1 MSVGAAD
8 TGLLRLLPE
17 TLPEDLLPLLEEILL
32 SSGVKN
38 SGFLREREELE
49 EAEEDEDEEEHD
61 EVEDDEDDDE
71 LVEDVVPWKIPDNR
85 SELKQ

>member
-1 MSVGAAD
+1 MSVGATD
-8 TGLLRLLPE
+8 TGFLRLVPE

-38 SGFLREREELE
+38 LVFLREREELE
-49 EAEEDEDEEEHD
+49 ETDEDEDEEEHD